1 MALRLRAAPCLSWG
15 AGGRRS
21 GAAGV
26 VLGSRSP
33 ASGFTRS
40 PKAGAVARAPKATAS
55 LITSC
60 QEVFLV
66 LVVLSAE
73 GDREPLR

>member
-1 MALRLRAAPCLSWG
+1 M
-15 AGGRRS
+15 
-21 GAAGV
+21 

>member
-1 MALRLRAAPCLSWG
+1 MG
-15 AGGRRS
+15 
-21 GAAGV
+21 
-26 VLGSRSP
+26 LGSRSP
-33 ASGFTRS
+33 AFGFTRS
-40 PKAGAVARAPKATAS
+40 PKPGAVARAPKATAS
-55 LITSC
+55 LITSF